1 MNKILIACTLFL
13 ASLSLYAGGCE
24 DFRQIQKQ
32 YDRVAQSY
40 NQQLEAYNLQVSGF
54 EDIKNKMDSI
64 ELDLLMGDLDKDEA
78 RKFLR
83 QLDIFI
89 SMANK
94 AKNQME
100 NIWDSLDNLVQEQW
114 SIEGSCQ
121 AQSYDFVNKYIT
133 PAMDESS
140 EVIDGYQILIKAM
153 EQYQTK
159 ITVYIR

>member
-24 DFRQIQKQ
+24 DFRQIQNQ
-32 YDRVAQSY
+32 YNRVAQSY
-40 NQQLEAYNLQVSGF
+40 NQQFEAYNLQASGF
-54 EDIKNKMDSI
+54 QDITRKMNSL
-64 ELDLLMGDLDKDEA
+64 EQKFMMGDLNKDEA

-89 SMANK
+89 TMANK
-94 AKNQME
+94 AKDQME
-100 NIWDSLDNLVQEQW
+100 NIWGSLDDLVQEQW

-121 AQSYDFVNKYIT
+121 AQSYDFVNKYIS

-140 EVIDGYQILIKAM
+140 EVIDGYQILIKTM